1 VHQQLTLD
9 ATSPTSDVKRLNIRS
24 AVLLVVFLAI
34 FFLAILN
41 LGRIPTQFH
50 IPVFVGL
57 AILGSLVVLA
67 IDVGEKLS
75 GVRLGVAIVNM
86 VLVTAVYLS
95 YLERDV
101 VMASF
106 VITLIATAVTYYR
119 VAKELLRRRQV

>member
-1 VHQQLTLD
+1 
-9 ATSPTSDVKRLNIRS
+9 VKRLNIRS

-75 GVRLGVAIVNM
+75 GIRLGVAIVNM

-101 VMASF
+101 VIASF

-119 VAKELLRRRQV
+119 VAKEMLRRRQV

>member
-1 VHQQLTLD
+1 MHQQLTLD

-67 IDVGEKLS
+67 IDVGDKLS

>member
-1 VHQQLTLD
+1 MHQQLTLD

-41 LGRIPTQFH
+41 LAGIPTQFH